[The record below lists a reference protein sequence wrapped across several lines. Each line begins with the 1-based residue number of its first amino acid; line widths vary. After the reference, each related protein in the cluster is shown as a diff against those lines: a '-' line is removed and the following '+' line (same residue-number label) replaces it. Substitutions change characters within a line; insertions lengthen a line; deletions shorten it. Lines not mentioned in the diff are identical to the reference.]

1 MPNKDLN
8 LGNEGSRVAGGGRAH
23 SCHGGKNLLQVDP
36 KEKETDPRVVERLAP
51 VVSEPLDA
59 SAAP

>member
-1 MPNKDLN
+1 M
-8 LGNEGSRVAGGGRAH
+8 
-23 SCHGGKNLLQVDP
+23 DP

-59 SAAP
+59 SAAPRQELPRVSG